1 MRAKDQL
8 YQYVEKRKQKIID
21 QYDRTLERINLSKGF
36 ESLISLMGDREM
48 LLSIY
53 GKSYDHNIKE
63 ILDIFS
69 CIVDEMY
76 QDNELFQ
83 NTIKEITHGCVIYS
97 KGKYSIEFHSPVDW
111 QGITVR
117 YHGIIKPFMADAEK
131 DYLKRLYK
139 VKELTQ
145 KVIDKKNLK
154 AFIDLAHLLYE
165 KPYHTKNPIT
175 HIKRYFKVYHSI
187 HDGLL
192 RKTMIAIETGEER
205 KRKIEK
211 DTELFYIQ
219 QEEAKQLKEK
229 ADAALEIFKKLGWKI
244 TYKGIL
250 INDTICW

>member
-83 NTIKEITHGCVIYS
+83 NTTKEITHGCVIYS
-97 KGKYSIEFHSPVDW
+97 KGKYSMILSILVDTF
-111 QGITVR
+111 ISK
-117 YHGIIKPFMADAEK
+117 IS
-131 DYLKRLYK
+131 
-139 VKELTQ
+139 LTMQ
-145 KVIDKKNLK
+145 PGPKID
-154 AFIDLAHLLYE
+154 
-165 KPYHTKNPIT
+165 
-175 HIKRYFKVYHSI
+175 SI
-187 HDGLL
+187 SG
-192 RKTMIAIETGEER
+192 A
-205 KRKIEK
+205 
-211 DTELFYIQ
+211 
-219 QEEAKQLKEK
+219 
-229 ADAALEIFKKLGWKI
+229 
-244 TYKGIL
+244 
-250 INDTICW
+250 

>member
-8 YQYVEKRKQKIID
+8 YQYVEKRKQKIIY

-83 NTIKEITHGCVIYS
+83 NTTKEITHGCVIYS

-117 YHGIIKPFMADAEK
+117 YHGIIKPFMADA
-131 DYLKRLYK
+131 
-139 VKELTQ
+139 
-145 KVIDKKNLK
+145 
-154 AFIDLAHLLYE
+154 FIDLAHLLYE
-165 KPYHTKNPIT
+165 KPYPTKNPIT

-219 QEEAKQLKEK
+219 QEEAKQLKGK
-229 ADAALEIFKKLGWKI
+229 ADAALEIFKNYSLQ
-244 TYKGIL
+244 YQEFL
-250 INDTICW
+250 FYH